1 MSEILWMI
9 IVVFA
14 FAVGG
19 AIGEQRGESLTE
31 RLIFACQ
38 RVDGMLMYNDKNKLV
53 CVSRGTSLL

>member
-19 AIGEQRGESLTE
+19 AVGKQRGESETE

-38 RVDGMLMYNDKNKLV
+38 RIDGMLMYNDKNKLV